1 MIEKKKKKEWRSF
14 RFLLS
19 SKLYFSEIAHPQMDD
34 FSHRD
39 AQQVIFSPREYQH
52 TLRSKLIFNTRQ
64 HVKKVH
70 RRCANL
76 LVRSICKL
84 ERDERRVSTI
94 QRTTMQ
100 NRRIKGRRRISNC
113 DNISF
118 HWEGEEKKNP
128 SSRVYF
134 LGLMFALLSQVRMF
148 ELMILVKSN
157 VFVHLQWRL
166 MVLTEKRRYGGER
179 SYRPPTREPNYSQ
192 SVLETATLN

>member
-1 MIEKKKKKEWRSF
+1 MA
-14 RFLLS
+14 L
-19 SKLYFSEIAHPQMDD
+19 FSIP
-34 FSHRD
+34 
-39 AQQVIFSPREYQH
+39 
-52 TLRSKLIFNTRQ
+52 LIFEIIFFGNRPSANGRFFPS
-64 HVKKVH
+64 
-70 RRCANL
+70 RRATSNIL
-76 LVRSICKL
+76 AS
-84 ERDERRVSTI
+84 RVSTYFTI
-94 QRTTMQ
+94 KVDFQHSPTREKSSSPVREPPGAFNLQTWT
-100 NRRIKGRRRISNC
+100 RRETRFDHPKNYDAKPSNKRKKKNLC

-118 HWEGEEKKNP
+118 HWEGEEEKNP